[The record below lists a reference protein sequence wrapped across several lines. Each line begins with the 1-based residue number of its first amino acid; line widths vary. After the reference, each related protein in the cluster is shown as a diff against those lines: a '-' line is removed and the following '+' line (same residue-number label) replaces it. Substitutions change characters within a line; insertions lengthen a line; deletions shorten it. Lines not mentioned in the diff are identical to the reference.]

1 MYTYITIS
9 FSYLFTFL
17 LTFSAS
23 PPAYDEIHMQQP
35 PVNPYYQS
43 SPNVSFGQNELTYSP
58 DISGLTLNSPVNNIY
73 PDLSGRAN
81 YDRRNSYHGGGG
93 AGDAPVY

>member
-1 MYTYITIS
+1 
-9 FSYLFTFL
+9 
-17 LTFSAS
+17 
-23 PPAYDEIHMQQP
+23 MQQP

-43 SPNVSFGQNELTYSP
+43 SPNVSLGQNELTYSP

-73 PDLSGRAN
+73 PDLSGRTN
-81 YDRRNSYHGGGG
+81 YDRRNSYHGGG

>member
-1 MYTYITIS
+1 MYINYMF
-9 FSYLFTFL
+9 FSYLFTF
-17 LTFSAS
+17 SGS

-43 SPNVSFGQNELTYSP
+43 SPNVSFSQNEQNYSP
-58 DISGLTLNSPVNNIY
+58 DISGLTLNSPVNIY
-73 PDLSGRAN
+73 PDLSGRTN

>member
-1 MYTYITIS
+1 MALIVYIFVVFVYI
-9 FSYLFTFL
+9 FLF
-17 LTFSAS
+17 TFSAS

-81 YDRRNSYHGGGG
+81 YDRRNSYHGGG